1 MDNKLYVLKYV
12 TPQHKALHTKFL
24 CIKRKEK
31 MHMEKV
37 DTKQEFGQ
45 KYPSIKRESMDGSRL
60 GQKRKGIFD
69 NLW

>member
-1 MDNKLYVLKYV
+1 
-12 TPQHKALHTKFL
+12 
-24 CIKRKEK
+24 
-31 MHMEKV
+31 MEKV

-69 NLW
+69 NSSPMVGYVMFQLQGLQQLKVEDRIGQ

>member
-1 MDNKLYVLKYV
+1 
-12 TPQHKALHTKFL
+12 
-24 CIKRKEK
+24 
-31 MHMEKV
+31 MEKV

-69 NLW
+69 NSSPMVGYVMF